1 MIGVKSFGIGSS
13 SEVTWGI
20 KRLELA
26 LALDNTGS
34 MSSNNKMTE
43 LKKAAKGLLT
53 TLQTAAK
60 NPDDIKVSIIPF
72 ATDVNVGKSNKDANW
87 LNWAEW
93 NEANGTCK
101 DYENWQW
108 GGNGPSNKDACQNY
122 NGKWK
127 KAEHDDWNGC
137 VTDREKDHDVLD
149 TAPKNKETD
158 FVTHQATS
166 CPVELLPLTNV
177 WADLNSKVDSV
188 TPTGNTNVTIGLAW
202 AWHSLTA
209 RQPLNQAAAPAQD
222 LDKVIILL
230 TDGDNTQN
238 RWSSVQSE
246 IDERTKKACE
256 NVKAANIKLYTVRVI
271 NGNADLLQTCASGPD
286 MFYDVQSASQ
296 LNAVFKGIAT
306 NLANLRIAK

>member
-1 MIGVKSFGIGSS
+1 M
-13 SEVTWGI
+13 E
-20 KRLELA
+20 RRERH
-26 LALDNTGS
+26 
-34 MSSNNKMTE
+34 E
-43 LKKAAKGLLT
+43 
-53 TLQTAAK
+53 
-60 NPDDIKVSIIPF
+60 
-72 ATDVNVGKSNKDANW
+72 
-87 LNWAEW
+87 E
-93 NEANGTCK
+93 
-101 DYENWQW
+101 DYENWQ
-108 GGNGPSNKDACQNY
+108 GDGNGPSNKDACQNY

-137 VTDREKDHDVLD
+137 VMDREKEHDVLD

-158 FVTHQATS
+158 FVAHQATS

-177 WADLNSKVDSV
+177 SGPTSISKINSM

-202 AWHSLTA
+202 AWHALTA
-209 RQPLNQAAAPAQD
+209 RQPLHEASAPKED

-246 IDERTKKACE
+246 IDERTKTACD

-286 MFYDVQSASQ
+286 MFYDVQNASQ

-306 NLANLRIAK
+306 NLANLRITK